1 MHLVYVGI
9 NWHSPLFFI
18 YFPGSP
24 DKEAFDNPK
33 LSITGVAVQYSD
45 SICTLR
51 NIPFIIG
58 AEIPGSFPPIDCSV
72 ELGNITNT
80 CDGSKDDDI
89 TCKLEIAIDRT
100 GVYNYTVTLEHLV
113 YGSSTNTI
121 NVTVVDGGE
130 ELSLM
135 WSHLD

>member
-1 MHLVYVGI
+1 M
-9 NWHSPLFFI
+9 
-18 YFPGSP
+18 
-24 DKEAFDNPK
+24 
-33 LSITGVAVQYSD
+33 
-45 SICTLR
+45 
-51 NIPFIIG
+51 
-58 AEIPGSFPPIDCSV
+58 V

-80 CDGSKDDDI
+80 CEGSKDDDI
-89 TCKLEIAIDRT
+89 TCKLEITIDRT

-135 WSHLD
+135 TH